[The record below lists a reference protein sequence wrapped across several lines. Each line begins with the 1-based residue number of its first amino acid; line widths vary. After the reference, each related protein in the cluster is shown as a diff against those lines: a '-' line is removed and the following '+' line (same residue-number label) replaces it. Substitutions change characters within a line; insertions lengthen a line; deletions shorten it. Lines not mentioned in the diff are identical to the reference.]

1 MRGESQSSQMI
12 SKVAQLAVRPRHTGS
27 RDLIYDRITL
37 GFDPHKYTSIHS
49 YHYERAHRKRE
60 RTELSIP
67 SLREEIVERST
78 QSSQP
83 LSIVMSSGYEK
94 GSCNKRLNKALP
106 FIQSPSHLPSSC
118 LVSLNLSFID
128 HIM

>member
-12 SKVAQLAVRPRHTGS
+12 SKVVQLAVRPRHTGS

-67 SLREEIVERST
+67 SLREEIVEKST
-78 QSSQP
+78 VRRQGQANG
-83 LSIVMSSGYEK
+83 LVKGYD
-94 GSCNKRLNKALP
+94 SA
-106 FIQSPSHLPSSC
+106 
-118 LVSLNLSFID
+118 
-128 HIM
+128 